1 MSQVHHSDPIPI
13 IDPHLDSMLPSS
25 ADAQQQVVNAYQDA
39 SSSPDIFS
47 SILSTFL
54 STENVKSVNYYYY
67 DFWQDT
73 AHPFTGRLPLVDGGP
88 WKLMGLLYVYYM
100 FVKHWG
106 PRFMKNRQ
114 PYNLKWIMVVH
125 NIFLVLLNGICFII
139 SLPYS
144 RFGLST
150 WECRPYDHT
159 KPEFKEHLL
168 MALGYVYYVSK
179 FLDLFDTIFFVLRKK
194 FQNISGLHVF
204 HHSVM
209 PCAGWI
215 GLKYSAYHCAGF
227 IPFVNAFI
235 HTIMY
240 VSI

>member
-1 MSQVHHSDPIPI
+1 MSESNPISSLDELSPSMIPASNIVDKLNIAQPI
-13 IDPHLDSMLPSS
+13 D
-25 ADAQQQVVNAYQDA
+25 
-39 SSSPDIFS
+39 SSSSLNNDVIT
-47 SILSTFL
+47 SIASRFI
-54 STENVKSVNYYYY
+54 SGEYVNNIYYYYY

-73 AHPFTGRLPLVDGGP
+73 AHPFTGKLPLVDGGP
-88 WKLMGLLYVYYM
+88 WKLFALLYVYYM
-100 FVKHWG
+100 FVRHWG
-106 PRFMKNRQ
+106 PTYMKNRE

-125 NIFLVLLNGICFII
+125 NIFLVLLNGICFLI

-150 WECRPYDHT
+150 WECRPYDHNKT
-159 KPEFKEHLL
+159 EFKEHLL
-168 MALGYVYYVSK
+168 MAFGYVYYVSK

-194 FQNISGLHVF
+194 FANISGLHVF

-209 PCAGWI
+209 PFAGWI

-235 HTIMY
+235 HTIM
-240 VSI
+240 